1 MKTRQHLVI
10 TRKGG
15 AKLPVEWTEE
25 DDALL
30 AGPRQAT
37 SQPLASTANALH
49 VRALQDIF
57 PSFERAVLQDV
68 LVAARFQ
75 VDVAAGML
83 GELAREPI
91 VMVQQLIQPSGPQQP
106 QELDF
111 DMVDADDDEDWSEVS
126 AVAMEPPVPTPDAQS
141 WVMLHDEWE
150 VVGMD
155 GEKVQTLAEMLR
167 RAGANEPLLPALRII
182 ESAPRRALQPK
193 ARASLA
199 NDPTGSLSA
208 ACDGAELSVKSF
220 GARKRRFLKSR
231 A

>member
-1 MKTRQHLVI
+1 MKTRQHVVI

-15 AKLPVEWTEE
+15 AKLPIEWTEE

-30 AGPRQAT
+30 AGPRRAA
-37 SQPLASTANALH
+37 SHPLASTANALH

-57 PSFERAVLQDV
+57 PSLERAVLQDV

-75 VDVAAGML
+75 VDVAAAML
-83 GELAREPI
+83 SELARDPTEA
-91 VMVQQLIQPSGPQQP
+91 VQQFIQPSHPRQQA

-126 AVAMEPPVPTPDAQS
+126 AVALHQPAPAPDAQS

-150 VVGMD
+150 VVGLD

-167 RAGANEPLLPALRII
+167 NAGANEPLLPALRIV
-182 ESAPRRALQPK
+182 ESTPRRAPK
-193 ARASLA
+193 PKASLA
-199 NDPTGSLSA
+199 KDPVSA
-208 ACDGAELSVKSF
+208 STVACDSAELSVKSF